1 MLEFIASDLPLG
13 IDFAEIGLHILNF
26 AILFV
31 ALYLLLYKPVK
42 KFIAKRRDA
51 YRAVEEENKKA
62 AEEAEKIKSEYSVL
76 MEKAR
81 EDAVKIAE
89 EAHVKAKLTEA
100 QVLESAKAEA
110 DKILDEAKIDAETLK
125 RQAQEEVATSVA
137 SLASSLASEILSREI
152 AENDNDNAIEAI
164 ISDWKNGGEDENA

>member
-164 ISDWKNGGEDENA
+164 ISDWKNGGEGENA

>member
-1 MLEFIASDLPLG
+1 MLELIASDLPLG

-42 KFIAKRRDA
+42 KFIAKRRDT

-76 MEKAR
+76 MEQAR
-81 EDAVKIAE
+81 EDAVKITE
-89 EAHVKAKLTEA
+89 EAHVKAKLTET

-125 RQAQEEVATSVA
+125 RQAREEVATSVA
-137 SLASSLASEILSREI
+137 TLATSLASEILSREI
-152 AENDNDNAIEAI
+152 AAKDNDGAIDAI
-164 ISDWKNGGEDENA
+164 ISDWKNGGEGENA